1 VSVTGANL
9 LGQNAHLAIGT
20 RYATA
25 LQVFG
30 VIYGVP
36 VLGFALLWVA
46 LAGAITLRAIADHLP
61 FSLTWWSFTFPVGT
75 CVTGTTALAAH
86 TGADMFRNLA
96 TVLYICLVLAWLVVV
111 GRTAHDTVRGRI
123 FLPPPIEPTP
133 ALA

>member
-1 VSVTGANL
+1 MSVTGANL

-36 VLGFALLWVA
+36 VLGFALLWAA
-46 LAGAITLRAIADHLP
+46 LASAITLRTAADHLP
-61 FSLTWWSFTFPVGT
+61 FSLTWWSFTFPFST

-86 TGADMFRNLA
+86 TGADLFRYLA
-96 TVLYICLVLAWLVVV
+96 TALYIALVLGWLVVI
-111 GRTAHDTVRGRI
+111 GRTAADTVRGRI
-123 FLPPPIEPTP
+123 FLP
-133 ALA
+133 